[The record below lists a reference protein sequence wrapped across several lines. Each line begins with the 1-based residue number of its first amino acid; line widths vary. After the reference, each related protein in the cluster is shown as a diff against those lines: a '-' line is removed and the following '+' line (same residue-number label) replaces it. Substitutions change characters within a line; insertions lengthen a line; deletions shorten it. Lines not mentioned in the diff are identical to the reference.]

1 MTTARGGQ
9 RVPRS
14 GGRTAERAERRSMMR
29 GARTARSEPPVPAEF
44 ATEGSSALKPDVAG
58 PRRASLV
65 AAGGAARAG
74 EAAGGGALR
83 ARLRVAPPMPVVA
96 PRMPFVLL
104 VLSVVIGGVLGVLVL
119 NTKINENAFRLYDLE
134 QRQTTLNV
142 QEEQLQQELAEQESP
157 GNLAA
162 AARRLGLVPA
172 GTPAFIRMPDG
183 RVLGVPQPATSQP
196 SITSQ
201 QAPAG
206 GG

>member
-14 GGRTAERAERRSMMR
+14 GGRTAERAERRSLMP
-29 GARTARSEPPVPAEF
+29 GARTARSGPPVAAELP
-44 ATEGSSALKPDVAG
+44 TQGSSALKPEVAG
-58 PRRASLV
+58 AHPATLD
-65 AAGGAARAG
+65 AP
-74 EAAGGGALR
+74 
-83 ARLRVAPPMPVVA
+83 RLRVAPPTPVVA

-119 NTKINENAFRLYDLE
+119 NTKINENAFRLHDLE
-134 QRQTTLNV
+134 QRQTALNV
-142 QEEQLQQELAEQESP
+142 QEEQLQQDIAEQESP

-172 GTPAFIRMPDG
+172 GSPAFIRMPDG

>member
-14 GGRTAERAERRSMMR
+14 GGRTAERAERRSLMR
-29 GARTARSEPPVPAEF
+29 GAATARSEPPVAAELS
-44 ATEGSSALKPDVAG
+44 TQGSSALKPAPV
-58 PRRASLV
+58 SSS
-65 AAGGAARAG
+65 
-74 EAAGGGALR
+74 ALR
-83 ARLRVAPPMPVVA
+83 ARLRVAPPTPVVA

-119 NTKINENAFRLYDLE
+119 NTKINENAFRLHDLE
-134 QRQTTLNV
+134 QRQTVLNV
-142 QEEQLQQELAEQESP
+142 QEEQLQQEIAEQESP

-172 GTPAFIRMPDG
+172 GSPAFIRMPDG